1 MKKIWKEW
9 KSVIILGTLI
19 VAVALFLRIYNLTK
33 LPVFADEAIYIRWAQ
48 VMRAEAGLRFLPL
61 SDGKQ
66 PLFMWSMIPLFK
78 LFNDPLFAGRFL
90 SVVTGIV
97 TLLGVFS
104 LTLILFGSKKKA
116 LLASFIYAIIPF
128 AVFFDRMAL
137 VDSMLSMFG
146 IWTLIFGILTVKT
159 LRLDFAMLTGFAL
172 GGALLT
178 KSPAL
183 FFVLLLP
190 SCWLM
195 SSWVNGKKQVL
206 GDLLKLFL
214 LISVTYIIAYGMF
227 NILRL
232 GPNFQMLTMRNYDY
246 VYPYSHILKE
256 PFNPLTAHLKDISD
270 WLMRLGPGVIIIMAA
285 IGIYQA
291 FKNYKL
297 QLLLLSCWFLIP
309 IIAQAEYAKVFTARY
324 ILFTIPYLTI
334 FAANLWDFKKN
345 ILKIINYL
353 VFAVFVIWSLYQNV
367 LFATNPEKALL
378 PRSERS
384 GYLEEWTAGTGIK
397 EVASYLREEQNI
409 NPQLEIVVGTE
420 GSFGTLPD
428 GLQIY
433 LNDLPKIIVKGVG
446 VPIKEVDKSLIESKK
461 FGNKTYL
468 LVNNT
473 RLLIPDPKSKGLE
486 LIAIYPKAVQPDGFR
501 ETLLFFELK

>member
-1 MKKIWKEW
+1 MKKIRKEW
-9 KSVIILGTLI
+9 QSTIILGFLI
-19 VAVALFLRIYNLTK
+19 LLVALFLRIYNLTL

-66 PLFMWSMIPLFK
+66 PLFMWSMIPFFK

-90 SVVTGIV
+90 SVVAGVV
-97 TLLGVFS
+97 TLMGVFTA
-104 LTLILFGSKKKA
+104 TLILFGSKKKA
-116 LLASFIYAIIPF
+116 LLASFIYAIVPF
-128 AVFFDRMAL
+128 SVFFDRMAL

-146 IWTLIFGILTVKT
+146 IWTLIFGILTAKT
-159 LRLDFAMLTGFAL
+159 LRLDFAMLAGFSL

-190 SCWLM
+190 FCWLM
-195 SSWVNGKKQVL
+195 SFRVNSKKQVL
-206 GDLLKLFL
+206 VNIVRLFL
-214 LISVTYIIAYGMF
+214 LTLVIYIIAYGMF

-232 GPNFQMLTMRNYDY
+232 GPNFQMLGMRNYDY
-246 VYPYSHILKE
+246 VYPFSHIFKE
-256 PFNPLTAHLKDISD
+256 PFNPLTSHLRDVSD
-270 WLMRLGPGVIIIMAA
+270 WLMKLGPGVIVVMAI

-291 FKNYKL
+291 FKNHKL
-297 QLLLLSCWFLIP
+297 QLLLLACWFLIP

-324 ILFTIPYLTI
+324 ILFSIPILVI
-334 FAANLWDFKKN
+334 FTANLLDFKKKN
-345 ILKIINYL
+345 LKIISFL
-353 VFAVFVIWSLYQNV
+353 TFAIFIIWSLYQNI
-367 LFATNPEKALL
+367 LFATKPEKALL

-397 EVASYLREEQNI
+397 EVADYLRQEQNK
-409 NPQLEIVVGTE
+409 NRKLEVVGTE

-433 LNDLPKIIVKGVG
+433 LNDLPNVIIKGVG
-446 VPIKEVDKSLIESKK
+446 VPIKEVDKSLIESKN
-461 FGNKTYL
+461 FGNRTYL

-473 RLLIPDPKSKGLE
+473 RLLIKDPKNDGLE
-486 LIAIYPKAVQPDGFR
+486 LIAVYPKAVQPDGFR